1 MTITGIGETVLDIVF
16 QDMQPQAAVPG
27 GSTFNA
33 MVSLGRTVGRD
44 FPEVGLRMVSQ
55 IGDDA
60 VGDLVFSFM
69 DKNRVGT
76 GAMMRAP
83 GQSTVSLA
91 MLDADR
97 NAKYEFFRDR
107 SLPPFRAPALAFG
120 PGDIVLYGSFFAIN
134 PATREQT
141 RALVQ
146 QAREAGA
153 TVYYDINF
161 RKSHDAGTSRP
172 EIEKNMALSD
182 IVRGSSEDIE
192 ALYGSASPA
201 EVYLKHIAPR
211 CPIFICTQGALE
223 TEVFAPG
230 FHASYP
236 VPPGTRVVST
246 IGAGDNFNAGT
257 VYALV
262 KLRKLDWD
270 AIVPIAHR
278 FSANV
283 VASLYN
289 YVDEGFR
296 PEGIDKS
303 NPLNQ

>member
-55 IGDDA
+55 IGDDP
-60 VGDLVFSFM
+60 VGDIFFSFM
-69 DKNRVGT
+69 QKNRVGT
-76 GAMMRAP
+76 EAMMRVK

-91 MLDADR
+91 LLDEKR

-107 SLPPFRAPALAFG
+107 SLPPFQAPALAFG

-141 RALVQ
+141 RALVR

-172 EIEKNMALSD
+172 EIERNMELSD

-192 ALYGSASPA
+192 ALYGTSDAA
-201 EVYLKHIAPR
+201 EVYAKHISPR
-211 CPIFICTQGALE
+211 CKVFICTKGAQE
-223 TEVFAPG
+223 TEVFSPG
-230 FHASYP
+230 FHGTYP
-236 VPPGTRVVST
+236 VPKGTPVVST

-257 VYALV
+257 AYALV
-262 KLRKLDWD
+262 KLEKLDWD

-278 FSANV
+278 FAANV
-283 VASLYN
+283 VASLFN
-289 YVDEGFR
+289 YVDEDFR
-296 PEGIDKS
+296 PEVG
-303 NPLNQ
+303 Q